1 MRIKNFRRRKN
12 IVSKLKEKIFRK
24 KTKKFCFLKFFFV
37 SGFVFFSILVGYCV
51 FFLPSVKDAEQ
62 FSFAESSI
70 IYDRNALEKMKEDP
84 HADLT
89 ENVLYTIHGDENR
102 EYIPLEE
109 IPTYVKEATIAI
121 EDDGFYHHFGFDLGG
136 VVRAAMNHFLGLGK
150 QRGGSTITQQLVK
163 NTFLPDRAYER
174 TVSRKLTELFLA
186 IKVEWTYT
194 KDEILELYLNNIPY
208 GNNAHGIE
216 MASKTFFG
224 KSARELTLA
233 ETSILVSMPAAP
245 TRFSPYGAN
254 KDLLMGFYE
263 FDEKTG
269 EKVYKKGRKDLVLQ
283 RMLDLKKISFE
294 QFKQAFVAAKNIEFK
309 RAQTD
314 IRAPHFVF
322 LVREKLE
329 EKFGK
334 EFLRQGGLKIFTTL
348 DQELQTLAEET
359 IEAKSAHYKGT
370 YGAQNVAL
378 VSIKNETGEILA
390 YIGGKN
396 FFDEAN
402 DGQVDVLTSRRQPGS
417 SFKPLVYATA
427 FENGFSPSTVLFDV
441 ETDFGGNYTPQNFD
455 GIFHGPVSARKAL
468 NESLNIPAV
477 KMAYLGKP
485 QNILTNAE
493 KLGIKFE
500 GNAGRHQIGLGLGVA
515 EVEPLSHINSFQ
527 AFAGD
532 GSWYEPTAILEI
544 HNSEGKVL
552 EKTDL
557 ETKKREG
564 LDQEIVALVRNILTD
579 ESTRPTTDDFDWNK
593 LLQLDKW
600 NNGVKTGTSNRTV
613 ANPAFNEAEP
623 EDEEKNPKMVSAP
636 GDSWTIGFTPHLVT
650 GVWVGNNRGEPM
662 KIGATGLAVA
672 APIWKKFMTDGHEIL
687 VKNGA
692 DPEKLYNEPKPLEVR
707 KINKFSGKLASDLT
721 PPKLVEEAFFA
732 SFAVPTDIDDSV
744 VIKEIDKISGR
755 PATRYTPQPAKVQ
768 KPVLNLESIRPDM
781 ANWQNP
787 VDDWVKKHPQFFTSL
802 GAILEETDAEV
813 LESTFAEGQAANLV
827 MRDDVH
833 NAFTRKNPPKIEIL
847 SPRNG
852 GGVARGNLEVNVSV
866 FSKFGMKV
874 VEFYLDDQLVFE
886 NLKSP
891 FLGKFKI
898 PKTTKLGSNH
908 LIRVVAIDQLLNYS
922 EKEIS
927 IKIAVDHNGPE
938 IMFLGPIGNQK
949 IPLNAQIEILA
960 DVKDF
965 ESTVFEVEAFLD
977 EKSLGILKKAS
988 FNWDF
993 IARGKLGKH
1002 MLKIK
1007 AKDANGNVSEKN
1019 MPVIFERERLISDTS
1034 PVINKIIKYR
1044 NSVSVD
1050 IIFPEP
1056 EKINSAEFIITQE
1069 GTVLFQKQWTDITN
1083 FRQIQIPRTL
1093 ASGGVRMKL
1102 NSDSKDPSIRT
1113 ESPEKYLEF

>member
-1 MRIKNFRRRKN
+1 MRIKNFRRRKK
-12 IVSKLKEKIFRK
+12 IFSKLKEKIFRK
-24 KTKKFCFLKFFFV
+24 KQKKFSFLKFFFLFGV
-37 SGFVFFSILVGYCV
+37 VFLSVLIVYCI

-70 IYDRNALEKMKEDP
+70 IYDRNALKKIKENP
-84 HADLT
+84 HADIT
-89 ENVLYTIHGDENR
+89 ENILYTIHGDENR

-109 IPTYVKEATIAI
+109 IPIYVKEATIAI
-121 EDDGFYHHFGFDLGG
+121 EDDGFYRHFGFDIGG
-136 VVRAAMNHFLGLGK
+136 VIRAALNHFLGVGK
-150 QRGGSTITQQLVK
+150 KRGGSTISQQLVK

-174 TVSRKLTELFLA
+174 TISRKLTEILLA

-216 MASKTFFG
+216 MAAKTFFG

-233 ETSILVSMPAAP
+233 ETAILVSMPAAP

-263 FDEKTG
+263 FEEKTG
-269 EKVYKKGRKDLVLQ
+269 EKIYKKGRKDLVLQ

-294 QFKQAFVAAKNIEFK
+294 QFKQAFIESKNIEFK

-348 DQELQTLAEET
+348 DKELQTLAEET
-359 IEAKSAHYKGT
+359 IEAKAAHYKGT

-378 VSIKNETGEILA
+378 ASIKNETGEILA
-390 YIGGKN
+390 YVGGKD

-455 GIFHGPVSARKAL
+455 GIFHGPVSARKSL

-485 QNILTNAE
+485 QNILSNAE

-515 EVEPLSHINSFQ
+515 EVEPLSHINSYQ
-527 AFAGD
+527 VFAGD

-564 LDQEIVALVRNILTD
+564 LDKEIVALVRNILTD
-579 ESTRPTTDDFDWNK
+579 ESSRPTTDDFDWNK
-593 LLQLDKW
+593 LLQLEKW

-613 ANPAFNEAEP
+613 INPEFNEAEP
-623 EDEEKNPKMVSAP
+623 ADEEKNPKMVSAP
-636 GDSWTIGFTPHLVT
+636 GDSWTIGFTPLLVT

-672 APIWKKFMTDGHEIL
+672 APIWKKFMTDSHKIL

-692 DPEKLYNEPKPLEVR
+692 NPDKLYNEPKPLEVR

-721 PPKLVEEAFFA
+721 PPKLVVEEVFA
-732 SFAVPTDIDDSV
+732 SFALPTDIDDSV

-755 PATRYTPQPAKVQ
+755 PATRYTPKPARRQ
-768 KPVLNLESIRPDM
+768 KYVLDLKSIRPSM

-787 VDDWVKKHPQFFTSL
+787 VEDWIKKHPKFLTSL
-802 GAILEETDAEV
+802 GTILEETESEI

-827 MRDDVH
+827 MNDDVH
-833 NAFTRKNPPKIEIL
+833 NAFTRKNPPEINIL

-852 GGVARGNLEVNVSV
+852 GNIAWGQVEIHVSA

-874 VEFYLDDQLVFE
+874 VEFYFDDQLVFE
-886 NLKSP
+886 SLKTP
-891 FLGKFKI
+891 FTGTFKI
-898 PKTTKLGSNH
+898 PKTAKLGSKH
-908 LIRVVAIDQLLNYS
+908 LLRVVAIDQLLNYS

-927 IKIAVDHNGPE
+927 IKIASDQKGPE
-938 IMFLGPIGNQK
+938 IMFLGPVGNQK
-949 IPLNAQIEILA
+949 IPLNSQIEVLVDI
-960 DVKDF
+960 KDF
-965 ESTVFEVEAFLD
+965 ESTVHAAELFLN
-977 EKSLGILKKAS
+977 EKSLGILKKEP
-988 FNWDF
+988 FIWNF
-993 IARGKLGKH
+993 IANGKLGKH
-1002 MLKIK
+1002 TLKIK
-1007 AKDANGNVSEKN
+1007 AKDANGNTSEKS

-1034 PVINKIIKYR
+1034 PMINKIIKYR
-1044 NSVSVD
+1044 NSVSID

-1056 EKINSAEFIITQE
+1056 EKIKTAEFIITQE
-1069 GTVLFQKQWTDITN
+1069 GNNLFQKQWTNLTKFI
-1083 FRQIQIPRTL
+1083 QIQVPRTL
-1093 ASGGVRMKL
+1093 TSGNVKMKL
-1102 NSDSKDPSIRT
+1102 KIESFDSSTKT
-1113 ESPEKYLEF
+1113 EIPEKYLEF